1 MPWVPMGYPGG
12 ALPPNI
18 ASIMLIYIYICHFEA
33 TLSAN
38 GHSYEVAS
46 PTLKPATRD
55 RFPVAALD
63 IVESLA
69 KLAKILFINED
80 KVDFEC

>member
-1 MPWVPMGYPGG
+1 
-12 ALPPNI
+12 
-18 ASIMLIYIYICHFEA
+18 MLIYIYICHFGV
-33 TLSAN
+33 LSSAN

-46 PTLKPATRD
+46 PTVKPATRD

-63 IVESLA
+63 IVEILS

-80 KVDFEC
+80 KVDLNAEDLKSPYCWGRRS